1 MKHINMMENSKQAKV
16 MIMLGGLLKKFSF
29 GANGQL
35 RGFEIVGGECEILLK
50 DFCFVGWW
58 KSDE

>member
-1 MKHINMMENSKQAKV
+1 
-16 MIMLGGLLKKFSF
+16 MLGSFLKKFSF

-35 RGFEIVGGECEILLK
+35 RGFEIVGGEWEILLK